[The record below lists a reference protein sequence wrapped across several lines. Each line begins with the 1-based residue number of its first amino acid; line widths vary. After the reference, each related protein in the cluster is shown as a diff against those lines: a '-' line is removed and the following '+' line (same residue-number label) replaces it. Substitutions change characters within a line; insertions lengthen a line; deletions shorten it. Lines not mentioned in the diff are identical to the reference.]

1 MSGGVKNIKVS
12 DCQFLGTDVGL
23 RFKSTRGRGGV
34 VENIYIDNMSM
45 FDIQTDV
52 ITFDLYY
59 GGKSAVEVLND
70 GDEAKSQKVQKFKID
85 ETTPCFRNI
94 DIHHVICRTARRA
107 AYFNGLPEMPVS
119 NIHIRDMEVNNAEY
133 GIVIN
138 RTDGV
143 KLENIKVSAKN
154 HTFDA
159 KNSKNVTVND
169 KTYKKI
175 DEKGITLDF

>member
-1 MSGGVKNIKVS
+1 MK
-12 DCQFLGTDVGL
+12 
-23 RFKSTRGRGGV
+23 
-34 VENIYIDNMSM
+34 
-45 FDIQTDV
+45 
-52 ITFDLYY
+52 
-59 GGKSAVEVLND
+59 A
-70 GDEAKSQKVQKFKID
+70 D

-94 DIHHVICRTARRA
+94 DINHVICRTARRA

-119 NIHIRDMEVNNAEY
+119 NIHIKDMEVNNAEY

-154 HTFDA
+154 HAFDA
-159 KNSKNVTVND
+159 KNSKNVIVND

>member
-70 GDEAKSQKVQKFKID
+70 GDEAKSQKVQKFKVD

-94 DIHHVICRTARRA
+94 DINHVICRTARRQPYRWREA
-107 AYFNGLPEMPVS
+107 RKHQGKCKKSHL
-119 NIHIRDMEVNNAEY
+119 RCQ
-133 GIVIN
+133 
-138 RTDGV
+138 
-143 KLENIKVSAKN
+143 KLKECDCQRQDIQE
-154 HTFDA
+154 D
-159 KNSKNVTVND
+159 
-169 KTYKKI
+169 
-175 DEKGITLDF
+175 

>member
-1 MSGGVKNIKVS
+1 
-12 DCQFLGTDVGL
+12 
-23 RFKSTRGRGGV
+23 
-34 VENIYIDNMSM
+34 MSM

-70 GDEAKSQKVQKFKID
+70 GDEAKSQKVQKFKVD

-94 DIHHVICRTARRA
+94 DINHVICRTARRA

-143 KLENIKVSAKN
+143 KLENIKISAKN